1 MRIRQMTIPRRF
13 AALGVLI
20 VGLMVLPVLPAS
32 AHATLVQSTPGD
44 GLVVPA
50 GPKQVE
56 LHYDQPVGT
65 SAGSV
70 KVLAPDGTRVDTGQ
84 ITQSDG
90 ATTVL
95 DGLKA
100 DLPPGTYT
108 ILWRVLS
115 ADTHT
120 VFGASTF
127 SVKTASATTG
137 AAAAAAADQATA
149 GRAAADLL
157 GVSRFVFYLGMLVL
171 LGALAFLALLW
182 FGGREVR
189 GARRLLW
196 IAWGATTVGT
206 VAGLLLQGPYSEGL
220 SLYWTFDPQLIAQV
234 LPTRFGVSSLA
245 RLVLLAAVA
254 GLLLGLR
261 RWPRP
266 VLIGGTLVLG
276 LGLLVTTSSVG
287 HAGTGDLSAFAFPSD
302 VLHLAAA
309 AAWIGGLAVLAVVLL
324 RRPPAGLTSVLPR
337 WSRYAEFAVLVLVI
351 TGTFAGWRQ
360 VREWGALTGTAYGVL
375 LLVKVGLVA
384 VMLGL
389 GALGRARVRRHY
401 SLHTASA
408 TVTAGSAPAV
418 SSAGTTADPDASFGR
433 GSGGVSTMVPVSTAV
448 RPVLQHGS
456 DPTVARRLRRSVLV
470 EAGIALVVL
479 GVTSILV
486 STTPADESYF
496 PIVDQTVS
504 VTAGV
509 NVDVVVAPA
518 RAGLDDL
525 HLSYTDAGGKPL
537 DVVAASGRFT
547 LPGQDNVV
555 PVQLVRT
562 SRGHYDLSRVELSS
576 TGSWTLAINTQTSD
590 IDSTTTLLT
599 IRIR

>member
-13 AALGVLI
+13 VALGVLI
-20 VGLMVLPVLPAS
+20 VGLMLLPVVPAS

-70 KVLAPDGTRVDTGQ
+70 KVLSPDGARVDTGQ
-84 ITQSDG
+84 ITQADG
-90 ATTVL
+90 GTSVRDEL
-95 DGLKA
+95 QPN
-100 DLPPGTYT
+100 LPPGTYT

-137 AAAAAAADQATA
+137 AAAAAADQATA
-149 GRAAADLL
+149 GRAATDLL
-157 GVSRFVFYLGMLVL
+157 GVSRFVFYLGLLVL

-182 FGGREVR
+182 VGGRDVR
-189 GARRLLW
+189 EARRLLW

-206 VAGLLLQGPYSEGL
+206 VAGLLLQGPYSQGL
-220 SLYWTFDPQLIAQV
+220 SLYWTFDPELTAQV
-234 LPTRFGVSSLA
+234 LPTRFGLSALA

-254 GLLLGLR
+254 ALLLGLR

-266 VLIGGTLVLG
+266 VLIVGTLVLG

-309 AAWIGGLAVLAVVLL
+309 SAWIGGLAVLAVVLL
-324 RRPPAGLTSVLPR
+324 RHPPAELTSVLPR

-360 VREWGALTGTAYGVL
+360 VREWGALTGTSYGVL

-384 VMLGL
+384 VMLAL
-389 GALGRARVRRHY
+389 AALGRTRVRRHY
-401 SLHTASA
+401 PLRPAASTGVA
-408 TVTAGSAPAV
+408 TSGPEPRGV
-418 SSAGTTADPDASFGR
+418 SAG
-433 GSGGVSTMVPVSTAV
+433 GGVGTLVSPVSTVVRSPAV
-448 RPVLQHGS
+448 DSRS
-456 DPTVARRLRRSVLV
+456 VARRLRRSVLF

-496 PIVDQTVS
+496 PVVDQTVS

-509 NVDVVVAPA
+509 NVHVVVTPA

-525 HLSYTDAGGKPL
+525 YLSYTNGSGKPI

-562 SRGHYDLSRVELSS
+562 SLSHYDLSRVELSS
-576 TGSWTLAINTQTSD
+576 TGTWTLAINTQASD
-590 IDSTTTLLT
+590 IDSTAILLT

>member
-13 AALGVLI
+13 VALGVLI
-20 VGLMVLPVLPAS
+20 VGLMVLPVVPAS

-70 KVLAPDGTRVDTGQ
+70 KVLAPEGTRVDTGR

-90 ATTVL
+90 GTTVI
-95 DGLKA
+95 DQ
-100 DLPPGTYT
+100 LPAELPAGTYT

-157 GVSRFVFYLGMLVL
+157 GVSRFVFYLGLLVL
-171 LGALAFLALLW
+171 LGAMAFLALLW
-182 FGGREVR
+182 FSGREVR

-220 SLYWTFDPQLIAQV
+220 SLYWTFDPELIAQV

-245 RLVLLAAVA
+245 RLVLLAAIA

-266 VLIGGTLVLG
+266 VLIGGTVVLG

-337 WSRYAEFAVLVLVI
+337 WSRYAQFAVLVLVI

-389 GALGRARVRRHY
+389 AALGRARVRRHY
-401 SLHTASA
+401 ALPAAASA
-408 TVTAGSAPAV
+408 IVTAGPGSAV
-418 SSAGTTADPDASFGR
+418 SSAETAADPDGPFGG
-433 GSGGVSTMVPVSTAV
+433 GSGGVGTMVPVSTAV
-448 RPVLQHGS
+448 RPVRHGS

-470 EAGIALVVL
+470 EAGIAVVVL

-496 PIVDQTVS
+496 PVVDQTVS

-509 NVDVVVAPA
+509 NVHVVVTPA

-525 HLSYTDAGGKPL
+525 YLSYTDGSGKPI

-562 SRGHYDLSRVELSS
+562 SLSHYDLSRVELSS
-576 TGSWTLAINTQTSD
+576 TGTWTLAINTQTSD
-590 IDSTTTLLT
+590 IDSTTALLT